1 MMEVIE
7 QDPKD
12 LPEIPEYT
20 SSGVVWKLLTGVFL
34 ITTIIFVIVSFTKG
48 GDANCSDGS
57 KSGDSNSSKT
67 ASGNTS
73 GNASGTSGGSS
84 NAGSSEGS
92 ELKDFDVDIPGLVN
106 GAGFG
111 SGSILTIRTN
121 STGEWMVG
129 EVSSNNKVG
138 YAYRSLPSGKW
149 QHANFGEGAKCKDI
163 TRDEMDAFNGVTV
176 KNPDFLKCSADSS
189 SSTGN
194 TTTSSSIVYTI
205 KEALDKGIYKD
216 AE

>member
-1 MMEVIE
+1 MEVIE

-12 LPEIPEYT
+12 LPETPEYT
-20 SSGVVWKLLTGVFL
+20 SSGVVWKILTGVFL

-73 GNASGTSGGSS
+73 GNASDTSGGSS
-84 NAGSSEGS
+84 NAGSSEGG

-129 EVSSNNKVG
+129 EVSSDNKVG

-163 TRDEMDAFNGVTV
+163 ARDEMDAFNGVTV